1 MFESIFAQLATVNP
15 LLPAF
20 AGNALLALSALVAYL
35 LTKRILLFLVHF
47 YTERSKAKWDDA
59 FVEQNVFGRLSQLVP
74 ALVIQQGI
82 PLMPN
87 WPDAAELVLQN
98 VIQAFMIIMITLAIT
113 ALLAAINQIYEQR
126 PDAVN
131 RPIKGFIQ
139 LAQIIIFVIGL
150 ILVIAAL
157 IDKSPVILLSG
168 LGAIT
173 AVLLIV
179 FKDTL
184 LSLAASIQ
192 LTGQG
197 LIRVGDWIEVPQ
209 YGADGD
215 VIDVALYS
223 ITVQNWDKTIST
235 IPTYQ
240 LVAGSFKNWRGMNEA
255 GGRRIKRSLNI
266 DLNSIRF
273 LTDAEAQRFADFELL
288 KDYIPT
294 KEAQLQE
301 YNAALD
307 NPGHS
312 NVNLRRLTNIG
323 TLRAYIRN
331 YLKHHS
337 KIHNDMTL
345 IVRQLQPGPTGL
357 PIEIYCFSNDI
368 NWANYEGI
376 QSDIFDHI
384 YAIMP
389 EFGLRAYQ
397 QPAGAD
403 IAGLNLQG

>member
-1 MFESIFAQLATVNP
+1 MLESLFAQLALVNP

-20 AGNALLALSALVAYL
+20 AGNALLVLSALLAYL
-35 LTKRILLFLVHF
+35 IAKRILLFLVHQLA
-47 YTERSKAKWDDA
+47 ERSRTKWDDA
-59 FVEQNVFGRLSQLVP
+59 LVEQNVFGRLAQIVP

-82 PLMPN
+82 HLVPN
-87 WPDAAELVLQN
+87 WPDAAELVIEN
-98 VIQAFMIIMITLAIT
+98 VVNAFMIIMVTLATT
-113 ALLAAINQIYEQR
+113 AILAAINRIYESR
-126 PDAVN
+126 PDAGN

-139 LAQIIIFVIGL
+139 LAQLAIIVIGL
-150 ILVIAAL
+150 ILVIATL

-209 YGADGD
+209 YNADGD
-215 VIDVALYS
+215 VIDVALYT

-240 LVAGSFKNWRGMNEA
+240 LVSGSFKNWRGMSES

-273 LTDAEAQRFADFELL
+273 LSDAETKRFAEFELL
-288 KDYIPT
+288 KDYIPA
-294 KEAQLQE
+294 KQAELDA

-307 NPGHS
+307 NPGQAD
-312 NVNLRRLTNIG
+312 VNLRRLTNIG
-323 TLRAYIRN
+323 TLRAYIRS
-331 YLKHHS
+331 YLQHHP
-337 KIHNDMTL
+337 KIRDDMTL

-368 NWANYEGI
+368 NWVNYEGI

-384 YAIMP
+384 CAIMP
-389 EFGLRAYQ
+389 DFGLRVYQ

-403 IAGLNLQG
+403 LANLKLQG

>member
-1 MFESIFAQLATVNP
+1 
-15 LLPAF
+15 
-20 AGNALLALSALVAYL
+20 
-35 LTKRILLFLVHF
+35 
-47 YTERSKAKWDDA
+47 
-59 FVEQNVFGRLSQLVP
+59 
-74 ALVIQQGI
+74 
-82 PLMPN
+82 
-87 WPDAAELVLQN
+87 
-98 VIQAFMIIMITLAIT
+98 MITLTLTAI
-113 ALLAAINQIYEQR
+113 LAAANQIYEAR
-126 PDAVN
+126 PEARN
-131 RPIKGFIQ
+131 RPIKGFVQLGQ
-139 LAQIIIFVIGL
+139 LAIIVVGL

-240 LVAGSFKNWRGMNEA
+240 LVSGSFKNWRGMSQA

-273 LTDAEAQRFADFELL
+273 LTDAETQRFADYELL
-288 KDYIPT
+288 KDYIPA
-294 KEAQLQE
+294 KEAELE
-301 YNAALD
+301 SYNAALD
-307 NPGHS
+307 NPGDA

-323 TLRAYIRN
+323 TLRAYIRS
-331 YLKHHS
+331 YLKHHP
-337 KIHNDMTL
+337 KIHKDMTL

-368 NWANYEGI
+368 NWLNYEGI

-384 YAIMP
+384 CALVP
-389 EFGLRAYQ
+389 EFGLRIFQ

-403 IAGLNLQG
+403 LAHLQLQGETKI